1 MCSQIA
7 SLVGADAIVALQQ
20 THSNFGMIIN
30 QPLEQDQLYAGSG
43 DFMITQTVGLALA
56 IFTADCIPLVI
67 YSPLH
72 KAVALVHIGWR
83 GAVGEIVQ
91 KVLDQ
96 AFFKNN
102 RDTIKVFFGPAAL
115 DCCYKVQKDFLD
127 QFDNQSKIEC
137 FIFKNEKIFYNNSRF
152 VSLILKNLG
161 ILELNIYTNYN
172 ICTICSEQY
181 CSYRQDKEKAKRNV
195 TVALLQ

>member
-30 QPLEQDQLYAGSG
+30 QPLEQDRLYAGSG
-43 DFMITQTVGLALA
+43 DFMITQTMGLALA

-91 KVLDQ
+91 TELLGGQ
-96 AFFKNN
+96 AHEAKSQPRQVERNISSRN
-102 RDTIKVFFGPAAL
+102 RA
-115 DCCYKVQKDFLD
+115 
-127 QFDNQSKIEC
+127 
-137 FIFKNEKIFYNNSRF
+137 
-152 VSLILKNLG
+152 
-161 ILELNIYTNYN
+161 
-172 ICTICSEQY
+172 
-181 CSYRQDKEKAKRNV
+181 KAP
-195 TVALLQ
+195 